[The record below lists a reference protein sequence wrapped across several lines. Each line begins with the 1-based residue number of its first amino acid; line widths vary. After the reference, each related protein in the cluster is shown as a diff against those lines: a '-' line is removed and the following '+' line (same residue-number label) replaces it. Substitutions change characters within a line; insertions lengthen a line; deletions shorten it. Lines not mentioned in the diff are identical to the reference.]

1 MYSSYGQQNVVC
13 REGVK
18 GGVCSH
24 KFVVRLCMRGCHL
37 EWFHGSLASIDLRSM
52 SQYVVGLRASGFWVS
67 RR

>member
-1 MYSSYGQQNVVC
+1 
-13 REGVK
+13 VK

>member
-1 MYSSYGQQNVVC
+1 
-13 REGVK
+13 VK

-24 KFVVRLCMRGCHL
+24 KFVVRLCMRDCHL
-37 EWFHGSLASIDLRSM
+37 EWFHGNLASIDLSPV